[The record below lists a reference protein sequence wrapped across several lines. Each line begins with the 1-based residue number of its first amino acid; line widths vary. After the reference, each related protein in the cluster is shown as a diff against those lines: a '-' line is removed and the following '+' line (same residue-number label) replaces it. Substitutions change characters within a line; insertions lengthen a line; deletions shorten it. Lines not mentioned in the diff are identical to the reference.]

1 MSSHAEPVRGHAH
14 HFESREQQFQA
25 AKEGMW
31 VFLVTE
37 VLMFGG
43 LFVAYTIFRGLYP
56 DMFHEAHHHLDW
68 KMGALNTF
76 ILITS
81 SLTMMLAVN
90 STRRGQQAKA
100 LSYLWLTILC
110 ACGFL
115 VVKYFEYAH
124 KFHDGLLPGSFFT
137 NEEIKDP
144 HAPIFFSLYFVM
156 TGLHGIH
163 VLVGM
168 GLIFWMILKTRAN
181 HFSNVYYTPVEI
193 TGFYWHFVDLVW
205 IFLFPLMYL
214 VP

>member
-1 MSSHAEPVRGHAH
+1 MSSAHPSTPGHAH

-43 LFVAYTIFRGLYP
+43 LFVAYVIFRGIYP
-56 DMFHEAHHHLDW
+56 NMFHEAHKFLDV
-68 KMGALNTF
+68 KMGTINTV

-81 SLTMMLAVN
+81 SLTMMLAVS
-90 STRRGQQAKA
+90 STQRNQIQKA
-100 LSYLWLTILC
+100 FNYIGLTIAL
-110 ACGFL
+110 AFGFF
-115 VVKYFEYAH
+115 VVKYFEYSH
-124 KFHDGLLPGSFFT
+124 KIHDGLLPGFLFT
-137 NEEIKDP
+137 NTEIKDP
-144 HAPIFFSLYFVM
+144 HAPLFFSLYFVM
-156 TGLHGIH
+156 TGLHGLH
-163 VLVGM
+163 VAVGV
-168 GLIFWMILKTRAN
+168 GLMIWMMIKLKRGVFNST
-181 HFSNVYYTPVEI
+181 YYTPVEI